1 MARTVPQGIK
11 LNVGGMAFESTK
23 ETLCKS
29 GHLRTFFDLADGVE
43 EGIPFIDRCPV
54 RFAAVLRALRSNKLR
69 ARDSHEFEELQDE
82 FAYFGISDEVQ
93 LLPPVRKEQ
102 MVVYER
108 CEIWCFGESYPAES
122 ICKLLSDG
130 QGWEVRSCSI
140 AADTTHKDAS
150 SIIACV
156 LERDPVRPG
165 DGTPANGAAEAVR
178 ARARSRSPRR
188 RG

>member
-108 CEIWCFGESYPAES
+108 CEIWCFGESYLAES
-122 ICKLLSDG
+122 ICKRLSG
-130 QGWEVRSCSI
+130 
-140 AADTTHKDAS
+140 
-150 SIIACV
+150 
-156 LERDPVRPG
+156 RPSPG
-165 DGTPANGAAEAVR
+165 CMHPAL
-178 ARARSRSPRR
+178 ARARFGALGPRSGHWLRRHSTGPRTSHR
-188 RG
+188 AAGGRCSASWTLP